1 MTDGRRTA
9 DHQVAL
15 WAGLTAL
22 FTNLSAI
29 TLIDLVDSNNAL
41 RAAGVVVAS
50 IIVGA
55 TVYSKQR
62 WDDAKGK
69 GETVELD
76 ERPPDRKDFRGDT
89 R

>member
-1 MTDGRRTA
+1 MAEKCQHERHD
-9 DHQVAL
+9 VAL

-29 TLIDLVDSNNAL
+29 TLIDIVDSNDAL
-41 RAAGVVVAS
+41 RAAGIVVAS
-50 IIVGA
+50 VIVGA

-69 GETVELD
+69 GETVNVD
-76 ERPPDRKDFRGDT
+76 QQPRPPDRGS
-89 R
+89 

>member
-1 MTDGRRTA
+1 MSDTSGHHR
-9 DHQVAL
+9 HEIAL

-29 TLIDLVDSNNAL
+29 TLIDFVDSNNAL

-69 GETVELD
+69 GETVD
-76 ERPPDRKDFRGDT
+76 VDQRPPDQGHER
-89 R
+89 